1 MNFVDENS
9 INHCVLTALS
19 LARYNF
25 KVNDV
30 FREIMGVSTNR
41 YNGIYKYLIR
51 AFGAIWFKR
60 ELGFRA

>member
-1 MNFVDENS
+1 MEPLFDYS
-9 INHCVLTALS
+9 LPPMR

-41 YNGIYKYLIR
+41 YNGIYKYLI
-51 AFGAIWFKR
+51 GA
-60 ELGFRA
+60 LGWI